1 MKVVHL
7 AWNPNSEDTFAT
19 AGKDHMV
26 MCNFDGGKKIKMT
39 KGKAGKGGK
48 IES

>member
-7 AWNPNSEDTFAT
+7 AFSPTSEETFAT
-19 AGKDHMV
+19 AGKDHLALCV
-26 MCNFDGGKKIKMT
+26 YDGAKAIKMT
-39 KGKAGKGGK
+39 KGKAGKGK